1 MLGLKLADSL
11 VDPVEDQVDGRPPSR
26 CQNACRA
33 RTAAPVAMEMSR
45 RFMGR
50 LSLTRGA
57 GQKRASQVL
66 RRRDVILRLAAEG

>member
-1 MLGLKLADSL
+1 
-11 VDPVEDQVDGRPPSR
+11 
-26 CQNACRA
+26 
-33 RTAAPVAMEMSR
+33 MEMSR

-57 GQKRASQVL
+57 GQEALHRKSL

>member
-1 MLGLKLADSL
+1 
-11 VDPVEDQVDGRPPSR
+11 
-26 CQNACRA
+26 
-33 RTAAPVAMEMSR
+33 MEMSR

-50 LSLTRGA
+50 LSLTRA